1 MKWSIGNQLWMN
13 GKKEKVINL
22 HDKAIAMP
30 LFVNQDQEITRGEL
44 MSGSKIAQM
53 LTFEYMQTEHEN
65 KYFDRKSAAIRPSD
79 LAPHISGF
87 ANADGGTLVIGI
99 SDKKLT
105 LEGINSVGEDK
116 INELLNAPRDCCRP
130 MPQYQ
135 EEFIDI
141 TNEKGQPDRLLLL
154 HIESSLDQIIR
165 TSNDKT
171 YLRIGD
177 KTREMLGD
185 NLRNLEYAKGSR
197 HYEEEFCPYAKVED
211 LDEELLKAYEKRIGA
226 EGLPFRQVLRARG
239 FLTEQNGEERLT
251 NAAVLLFAKN
261 VMQFPVSCRVRII
274 QIDGRQMQVGEKY
287 NVVKDKNLDEPILRL
302 VDDAK
307 AYISGQLRD
316 FMHQNRVSGR
326 FESSP
331 EYPRFPWEEG
341 LINAIAHRDYAAT
354 GQYIKVSLYDDR
366 MEIET
371 PGRLPNIVTVD
382 NITYTRFS
390 RNKKIS
396 RVMTEFEWV
405 RELNEGVKKIYSD
418 MEEAGLPK
426 PEYVE
431 GPNTVTLILR
441 NNIDERMPSRS
452 KTVDIT
458 NNSSDKTP
466 DDVLNEALWQS
477 LDELDRQ
484 IISFIQEHG
493 SVRRGEIEAYVKR
506 PGRTIVNHLNQ
517 LMQKNIIQAN
527 GNSHDPKRTY
537 GLVKKI

>member
-1 MKWSIGNQLWMN
+1 
-13 GKKEKVINL
+13 
-22 HDKAIAMP
+22 
-30 LFVNQDQEITRGEL
+30 
-44 MSGSKIAQM
+44 
-53 LTFEYMQTEHEN
+53 
-65 KYFDRKSAAIRPSD
+65 
-79 LAPHISGF
+79 
-87 ANADGGTLVIGI
+87 
-99 SDKKLT
+99 
-105 LEGINSVGEDK
+105 
-116 INELLNAPRDCCRP
+116 
-130 MPQYQ
+130 
-135 EEFIDI
+135 
-141 TNEKGQPDRLLLL
+141 
-154 HIESSLDQIIR
+154 
-165 TSNDKT
+165 
-171 YLRIGD
+171 
-177 KTREMLGD
+177 MLGD

-197 HYEEEFCPYAKVED
+197 HYEEEICPYARLED
-211 LDEELLKAYEKRIGA
+211 LDQELLKAYEKRIGA

-239 FLTEQNGEERLT
+239 FLTEQSGEERLT

-316 FMHQNRVSGR
+316 FTHQNRESGR

-341 LINAIAHRDYAAT
+341 LINAIAHRDYATT

-452 KTVDIT
+452 KAADAASSNASVDVIY
-458 NNSSDKTP
+458 P
-466 DDVLNEALWQS
+466 G
-477 LDELDRQ
+477 LDELEKSIVQFLQQCGRPASRSE
-484 IISFIQEHG
+484 IAE
-493 SVRRGEIEAYVKR
+493 SVGKKERSVTNRL
-506 PGRTIVNHLNQ
+506 NHL
-517 LMQKNIIQAN
+517 LDMEIIRAN
-527 GNSHDPKRTY
+527 GSKHSPSRTY
-537 GLVKKI
+537 EIKDNSASDAE